1 MTHIGTNTTI
11 SVAISSRSLPNVSNP
26 CQIVDDE
33 RERLISYKK
42 RREEESLLIQ
52 QFLDSDMCNSS
63 SPTVSKS
70 YPKRKRQKTI
80 FLMANHPS
88 NTNKKVV
95 IKQPKKLKHIAKI
108 MII

>member
-1 MTHIGTNTTI
+1 MEFEWD
-11 SVAISSRSLPNVSNP
+11 SDSYRYDLPNVSNP

-80 FLMANHPS
+80 FLMANNPS
-88 NTNKKVV
+88 NT
-95 IKQPKKLKHIAKI
+95 IRKLL
-108 MII
+108 